1 VSLWPSNLWMV
12 VFDPETSY
20 TQIHT
25 AKYIIRKDRALDPW
39 AAFEHKIEVYL
50 YFVENQNLI
59 EI

>member
-1 VSLWPSNLWMV
+1 MV